1 MGPDVENQ
9 ESKIVDVEK
18 QTNQQRQERSYGPA
32 VENQESKIVDV

>member
-1 MGPDVENQ
+1 
-9 ESKIVDVEK
+9 VDVEK